1 MSNRDQGFRVCVL
14 SPEGSLDETATLAW
28 QRAGVTSLRVCKSAD
43 FTTDLPAPD
52 APDLVV
58 VHHPDEDATGLM
70 GRVHGAWPQVPV
82 AVWSVTP
89 SVRGAVEAI
98 RHGAIDYLV
107 AAPVPEGIEALI
119 EKARA
124 YRDRQNTAQNK
135 PEASPRDDDWQSV
148 LGQSPAMKRLLREV
162 QAVAAHDATV
172 LLQGETGSGKERV
185 ARLIHRLSGRAAKP
199 FIVCNCSAIVPT
211 LAESEL
217 FGHEKGAFT
226 GARRTKA
233 GLFEAARGGTL
244 FFDQVQELPL
254 TLQPKLLRV
263 LENREFTRIGAT
275 RPMAADVRVI
285 AAASRD
291 LKEEVKAKAFR
302 EDLFYRLNTA
312 TLTIPSLRE
321 RREDIPL
328 LVEHFLRA
336 FSRQFQISPRLIARE
351 AMSRLTEQ
359 PWEGNVRELRNVIE
373 RAVTLSRHRVITNR
387 DLRLG
392 SPTPKGVSSSP
403 ELDTAAL
410 VSLDEIERSQ
420 IRRVLQMT
428 GGNRERAAK
437 ALGLSRSTLY
447 RRLAELG
454 IQSS

>member
-1 MSNRDQGFRVCVL
+1 MVSRAQGFRVCVL
-14 SPEGSLDETATLAW
+14 SPDGMLDEAAKFAW
-28 QRAGVTSLRVCKSAD
+28 RQAGVSDLGIRKPAD
-43 FTTDLPAPD
+43 LTIGSPAAD

-58 VHHPDEDATGLM
+58 VHLPDTEAVELM
-70 GRVHGAWPQVPV
+70 AQVHEVWPRVPIAAW
-82 AVWSVTP
+82 SLTP

-98 RHGAIDYLV
+98 RRGAIDYLV
-107 AAPVPEGIEALI
+107 AVPVPEGIEALI
-119 EKARA
+119 TKAQTYRA
-124 YRDRQNTAQNK
+124 RQEGTRQRLEDLPN
-135 PEASPRDDDWQSV
+135 DDDWPSV

-185 ARLIHRLSGRAAKP
+185 ARLIHQLSTRAARP

-226 GARRTKA
+226 GARRAKA
-233 GLFEAARGGTL
+233 GLFEAARAGTI
-244 FFDQVQELPL
+244 FFDQIQELPL

-275 RPMAADVRVI
+275 RSMTADVRVI

-291 LKEEVKAKAFR
+291 LKEEVKEKRFR
-302 EDLFYRLNTA
+302 EDLLYRLNTA
-312 TLTIPSLRE
+312 TLIIPPLRE

-328 LVEHFLRA
+328 LVEHFLDG
-336 FSRQFQISPRLIARE
+336 FSRQFQVPPRMIARE

-373 RAVTLSRHRVITNR
+373 RAVALSRRPVITTR
-387 DLRLG
+387 ELRLESQTPKD
-392 SPTPKGVSSSP
+392 SPTRP
-403 ELDTAAL
+403 ELDSAAL
-410 VSLDEIERSQ
+410 VSLDEIERNQ

-454 IQSS
+454 IQNS